1 MKQKDIL
8 FLLVPALILVIAW
21 IGFSIYHNSVK
32 STIPEALNIQILPIN
47 PDFDRKTIEK
57 IRNRKTVLPETQFI
71 QTPTQTP
78 SPTTPPIL
86 SPTSSPTATLTI
98 TPSPTQGV
106 SP

>member
-8 FLLVPALILVIAW
+8 FLLIPALILCLAW
-21 IGFSIYHNSVK
+21 IGFSIYHNLVK

-78 SPTTPPIL
+78 SPTPSVIP

-98 TPSPTQGV
+98 TPTPTQGV